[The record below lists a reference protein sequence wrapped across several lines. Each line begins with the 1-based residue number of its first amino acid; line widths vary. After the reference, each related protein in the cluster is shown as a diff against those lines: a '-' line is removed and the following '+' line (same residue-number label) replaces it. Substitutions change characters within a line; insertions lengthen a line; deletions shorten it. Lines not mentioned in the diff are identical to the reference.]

1 MEWSVFF
8 FGVKAVH
15 ENLKTRETF
24 KTFSPLAILPFRTSN
39 RRVSPVNSWQTGRFA
54 TPTAWCKELNRR
66 FSGRKGRKATSVQT
80 HCRDTQAKDYF
91 YKCTACL
98 LQNMLLFF
106 VFLDRGFQ
114 KSFHCLCR
122 ESTVALRFG
131 ASPTP
136 LNPIHPRPPSLQSVS
151 ESPGDDIGEANK
163 QHV

>member
-114 KSFHCLCR
+114 KKL
-122 ESTVALRFG
+122 
-131 ASPTP
+131 P
-136 LNPIHPRPPSLQSVS
+136 LLVSWVNSCAPIRCVPHPPQPHPPPPPLAAVR
-151 ESPGDDIGEANK
+151 
-163 QHV
+163 